1 MSMPDPRQYRILA
14 LVANSEVQQ
23 LIRSALLRS
32 QWKVDC
38 VPSLP
43 AALEVLPLSDAA
55 VVICC
60 QETAGDQSWRSIA
73 RALSHFPRPPFLVV
87 ASRLADED
95 LWQDVLTSGG
105 YDVLSLPFDKRDL
118 FRVLSLAGSYWR
130 ARRVTPV
137 QTHEH
142 AIA

>member
-1 MSMPDPRQYRILA
+1 MPDPRQYRILA

-32 QWKVDC
+32 QWDVEF

-43 AALEVLPLSDAA
+43 AALEILPLSDAA

-60 QETAGDQSWRSIA
+60 QETPSDHNWRRIA
-73 RALSHFPRPPFLVV
+73 RTLSHFPRPPFLVV

-95 LWQDVLTSGG
+95 LWQDVLSGGG

-130 ARRVTPV
+130 ARSATPV
-137 QTHEH
+137 LTHEH
-142 AIA
+142 AVA